1 MITGVLSWYPHETSS
16 ENQKTQSPAKD
27 NGKTCPQ
34 RELVALCR
42 FQINDNL
49 CAIMI
54 KQLPLE
60 VRFLKRYARQ
70 LHAAGVPAL
79 QFERMV
85 TALADKLGF
94 DCQALSAPTSIF
106 LSFHY
111 QGDEDDDRPIPM
123 QLQRMS
129 PPAINLGNS
138 AELYRLGNDLLD
150 EKMTVESAY
159 AELKD
164 WQAPQLYPLWL
175 QIICWGLTGGA
186 VAVMLSASWAGVAA
200 ATLTG
205 ALLGVL
211 VTQATDA
218 LREGGLEAI
227 AALLATFLVFAINSF
242 VPGLDVFVVIMSSL
256 IVLIPGL
263 GLTIAVSELS
273 TDHLASG
280 SARLSGALVTL
291 LKLSLGV
298 LIGTVIVGWFGWSID
313 SDPGAGLLAPPDWFR
328 WPALVAA
335 AFSFAV
341 LFSARRKD
349 FHIAMLAAVISY
361 VVSRAGVAAGGLE
374 FGVLLASMTVA
385 VLANLYG
392 RLFKQTGALIRVPG
406 VILLVPGTIGYHGAT
421 ALFLD
426 GGANLTDTVLL
437 ALRLLIAL
445 VGGLLFGNTLLPPR
459 RGH

>member
-1 MITGVLSWYPHETSS
+1 MT
-16 ENQKTQSPAKD
+16 N
-27 NGKTCPQ
+27 
-34 RELVALCR
+34 
-42 FQINDNL
+42 
-49 CAIMI
+49 
-54 KQLPLE
+54 QLPLE

-70 LHAAGVPAL
+70 LHSAGVPAH
-79 QFERMV
+79 QFERMM

-94 DCQALSAPTSIF
+94 NCQVLSSPTAIF

-111 QGDEDDDRPIPM
+111 QDDEDDQRPIPM
-123 QLQRMS
+123 QLERMN
-129 PPAINLGNS
+129 PPSINLGNT
-138 AELYRLGNDLLD
+138 AELYSLGNGLLD
-150 EKMTVESAY
+150 GEVSIEQAHVE
-159 AELKD
+159 LRN
-164 WQAPQLYPLWL
+164 WQPEQLYPLWL

-186 VAVMLSASWAGVAA
+186 VAVMLSASWAGIAA
-200 ATLTG
+200 ASLTC

-211 VTQATDA
+211 VTQAGDA

-227 AALLATFLVFAINSF
+227 AALFSTFLVFALNRL

-263 GLTIAVSELS
+263 GLTIAVTELS

-280 SARLSGALVTL
+280 SARLAGALVTL

-298 LIGTVIVGWFGWSID
+298 LIGTVVVGWFGWSTDIK
-313 SDPGAGLLAPPDWFR
+313 SLTHLSAPPDWFR
-328 WPALVAA
+328 WPALLAA

-349 FHIAMLAAVISY
+349 FLIAMFAAIVSY
-361 VVSRAGVAAGGLE
+361 LISRAGVAAGGLE
-374 FGVLLASMTVA
+374 FGVLLASMSIA
-385 VLANLYG
+385 VLSNLYG
-392 RLFKQTGALIRVPG
+392 RVFKQTGALIRVPG
-406 VILLVPGTIGYHGAT
+406 IILLVPGTIGYHGAT

-426 GGANLTDTVLL
+426 GGASLTDTTLL
-437 ALRLLIAL
+437 ALRLLISL

>member
-1 MITGVLSWYPHETSS
+1 MT
-16 ENQKTQSPAKD
+16 N
-27 NGKTCPQ
+27 
-34 RELVALCR
+34 
-42 FQINDNL
+42 
-49 CAIMI
+49 
-54 KQLPLE
+54 QLPLE

-70 LHAAGVPAL
+70 LHSAGVPAH
-79 QFERMV
+79 QFERMI

-94 DCQALSAPTSIF
+94 DCQVMSSPTAIF

-111 QGDEDDDRPIPM
+111 QDDEEDQRPIPM
-123 QLQRMS
+123 QLERMN
-129 PPAINLGNS
+129 PPSINLGNT
-138 AELYRLGNDLLD
+138 AELYSLGNGLLD
-150 EKMTVESAY
+150 GEVSIEQAHVD
-159 AELKD
+159 LRN
-164 WQAPQLYPLWL
+164 WQPEQLYPLWL

-186 VAVMLSASWAGVAA
+186 VAVMLSASWAGIAA
-200 ATLTG
+200 ASLTC

-211 VTQATDA
+211 VTQAGDV

-227 AALLATFLVFAINSF
+227 AALFSTFLVFALNRL

-263 GLTIAVSELS
+263 GLTIAVTELS

-280 SARLSGALVTL
+280 SARLAGALVTL

-298 LIGTVIVGWFGWSID
+298 LIGTVVVGWFGWSTDIK
-313 SDPGAGLLAPPDWFR
+313 SLTHLSAPPDWFR
-328 WPALVAA
+328 WPALLAA

-349 FHIAMLAAVISY
+349 FLIAMFAAIVSY
-361 VVSRAGVAAGGLE
+361 LISRAGVAAGGLE
-374 FGVLLASMTVA
+374 FGVLLASMSIA
-385 VLANLYG
+385 VLSNLYG
-392 RLFKQTGALIRVPG
+392 RVFKQTGALIRVPG
-406 VILLVPGTIGYHGAT
+406 IILLVPGTIGYHGAT

-426 GGANLTDTVLL
+426 GGANLMDTTLL
-437 ALRLLIAL
+437 ALRLLISL